1 MARDYYNGPYI
12 FAGSDYYVHKRKKNI
27 GRAAGGDPQ
36 SDSAIASI
44 FSKQK
49 EQATDAAKAY
59 YKELFIQNLKVDHK
73 SLELLNEVFQKDDFM
88 TSVDTAVKANMQKA
102 VNTDE
107 LSRLR
112 RNQNVAI
119 SAAKKMLSAPSV
131 TAKMKNYDMFLSVL
145 ADTVSLVHGDPGGY
159 LAKAILMSQSKGGK
173 GAHTLKQYG
182 EGLMRAMEYF
192 ITEDINDIYFTMSKQ
207 DEEKFYA
214 LISSLSGFANRLINN
229 KTATKKTIN
238 QKNITDMV
246 DALFS
251 SGFSEVIGSQLQDVA
266 EMAID
271 HSLTQV
277 VGNKTTEIQRTDT
290 RGNMTFKEK
299 GTTAYGKTDIK
310 FQNVNIK
317 LDISE
322 LNALGGEI
330 TLDIGVSNK
339 FYRTE
344 GFMGALEKDGKLSFS
359 SGSGGSLKE
368 ALESIFNSNYEE
380 YLAYNALARGN
391 QLLASN
397 LALHNLILTRQIN
410 RLFAT
415 RGGVQDFSQ
424 FIFANG
430 QVISIWELIT
440 FVANP
445 KNSIGL
451 SQSMEGSTNQG
462 VVLHIKGRKDII
474 ASLNYKNA
482 RKRVPLA
489 NQAIKRATISAVV
502 HVEKLAQTI
511 GN

>member
-1 MARDYYNGPYI
+1 MARDYYSGPYI

-36 SDSAIASI
+36 SDSAIANV

-49 EQATDAAKAY
+49 EQTADAAKAY

-88 TSVDTAVKANMQKA
+88 TSVDQAIKTNMQKA
-102 VNTDE
+102 INTEE
-107 LSRLR
+107 LAKLR
-112 RNQNVAI
+112 RNQTVAI
-119 SAAKKMLSAPSV
+119 NAARKMLSAPNV
-131 TAKMKNYDMFLSVL
+131 VQKTRHYDVFLGVL
-145 ADTVSLVHGDPGGY
+145 ADTVELVHGDLGGH
-159 LAKAILMSQSKGGK
+159 LAKAILASQSNGAKGP
-173 GAHTLKQYG
+173 HTVQQYG
-182 EGLMRAMEYF
+182 QGLIDAMERF
-192 ITEDINDIYFTMSKQ
+192 VQDDVDDIFFMITPQ
-207 DEEKFYA
+207 DEEKFYTIVEH
-214 LISSLSGFANRLINN
+214 LGGFANRLIKNQTSTN
-229 KTATKKTIN
+229 RTIN
-238 QKNITDMV
+238 KSNIVDMV

-251 SGFSEVIGSQLQDVA
+251 AGFSEVIGGQLQEVA
-266 EMAID
+266 DMTMD
-271 HSLTQV
+271 HSLTKV

-290 RGNMTFKEK
+290 KGNMTVKEK
-299 GTTAYGKTDIK
+299 GTAAYGKTDIK
-310 FQNVNIK
+310 FENVNVK

-322 LNALGGEI
+322 INAMGGEI

-344 GFMGALEKDGKLSFS
+344 GFMGALQEDGKLSFS

-397 LALHNLILTRQIN
+397 IALHNLILTRQIN

-430 QVISIWELIT
+430 QVISI
-440 FVANP
+440 
-445 KNSIGL
+445 
-451 SQSMEGSTNQG
+451 
-462 VVLHIKGRKDII
+462 
-474 ASLNYKNA
+474 
-482 RKRVPLA
+482 
-489 NQAIKRATISAVV
+489 
-502 HVEKLAQTI
+502 
-511 GN
+511 